1 MVDERSESWVIRQV
15 VRRKKQPC
23 ESIGRDSFCKQLRL
37 VATKVG
43 YDCFV
48 NWWAVQTTFLGVSR
62 GAISI
67 KLEGIRVTRYYLY
80 FSLFFCFS
88 FCCFFKIHL
97 SLVIS
102 VLYFLMNDTHAV
114 LLGFSNVRNE
124 KEGMYTS
131 KQWLR
136 RIITIRASFEK
147 LYPSF
152 LAVTLCTILYPRS
165 LVERRHACFWTND
178 FL

>member
-1 MVDERSESWVIRQV
+1 M
-15 VRRKKQPC
+15 
-23 ESIGRDSFCKQLRL
+23 
-37 VATKVG
+37 
-43 YDCFV
+43 
-48 NWWAVQTTFLGVSR
+48 QTTFLGVSR

-131 KQWLR
+131 KQ
-136 RIITIRASFEK
+136 
-147 LYPSF
+147 
-152 LAVTLCTILYPRS
+152 
-165 LVERRHACFWTND
+165 
-178 FL
+178 